1 MVTPCVPAPAHVKEV
16 PSLMSEDAEVQ
27 VPKAAELI
35 ASQLRRQIVMGER
48 AEGELFPPEL
58 TLMNDLGVSRP
69 TLRQAFRIL
78 ENEHLVRIYRG
89 RNGGTRVSRPS
100 IDAAG
105 RYLNNLLVFKGG
117 TADDVHAARLLL
129 EPAAIGDVA
138 GRLTDDDIA
147 GLRDHVERCRTEDDP
162 AARRALNDEFHV
174 RLVELTGNR
183 SLTLYARLLT
193 RLMDVPQSRRRP
205 QHAATAVT
213 EDDGLEEA
221 NAHSRAID
229 LIEAGASQE
238 ASRHWRTHLEA
249 EHARLATI
257 LDTSALIDVEA

>member
-1 MVTPCVPAPAHVKEV
+1 
-16 PSLMSEDAEVQ
+16 MSDDAEVQ

-69 TLRQAFRIL
+69 TLRQALRIL

-105 RYLNNLLVFKGG
+105 RYLNNLLVFQGG

-129 EPAAIGDVA
+129 EPAALADIA
-138 GRLTDDDIA
+138 GRVSDEDIA
-147 GLRDHVERCRTEDDP
+147 GLRDHVARSREEHDP
-162 AARRALNDEFHV
+162 AARRALNNDFHV

-193 RLMDVPQSRRRP
+193 RLIDIPQTRRRP
-205 QHAATAVT
+205 QHVAAPPT
-213 EDDGLEEA
+213 DDGVREQID
-221 NAHSRAID
+221 AHSRAID

-238 ASRHWRTHLEA
+238 ASRHWRAHLDA

-257 LDTSALIDVEA
+257 LNTSALLDIEA